1 MSKLPIIGIT
11 IGDINSIA
19 PEIVIKTLN
28 DLRICEYCTPIIYS
42 SPKIIGYWKKIV
54 GVPEFFVNII
64 KSPEQ
69 AHSKK
74 INLIPCWDEEVEIK
88 VGEANELGGKYAF
101 KSLENATKD
110 LKDGKLDGLVTA
122 PLNKNLVN
130 SELLPFKGHT
140 EYLAHELN
148 NHNYLM
154 LLVCDTLKIGLV
166 TGHVPIKEVA
176 LKLSTELILK
186 KIKVMNE
193 SLKNDF
199 NCAKPRIAVLG
210 LNPHSG
216 DNGLIG
222 TEEKAFIIPAI
233 EAAQAEGILAFGPY
247 PADGFFGAKQYE
259 KFDGVLAMYHD
270 QGLIPFK
277 YFAFTDGVNYTAGL
291 KMVRTSPDHGTAYD
305 IAGKNKADESS
316 MRNALYLAL
325 DIISRRADN
334 AELKANPLAFQQ
346 FKRERFRMDF

>member
-1 MSKLPIIGIT
+1 MNKLPIIGFT

-19 PEIVIKTLN
+19 PEVVIKTLS
-28 DLRICEYCTPIIYS
+28 DLRICEYCTPVIYS
-42 SPKIIGYWKKIV
+42 SPKVIGFWKKII
-54 GVPEFFVNII
+54 GNNDFFVNII
-64 KSPEQ
+64 KTTE
-69 AHSKK
+69 HVNTKK

-88 VGEANELGGKYAF
+88 IGEANEIGGKYAF
-101 KSLENATKD
+101 KSLEAATKD
-110 LKDGKLDGLVTA
+110 LKDGKLDGIVTA

-148 NHNYLM
+148 NHNFLM
-154 LLVCDTLKIGLV
+154 FLISEQLKVGLV
-166 TGHVPIKEVA
+166 TGHVPIKDVA
-176 LKLSTELILK
+176 SKLTSELILK
-186 KIKVMNE
+186 KIKLMNE

-199 NCAKPRIAVLG
+199 NCSKPRIAVLG
-210 LNPHSG
+210 LNPHAG

-222 TEEKAFIIPAI
+222 SEEKNIIIPAI
-233 EAAQAEGILAFGPY
+233 ESAQAANITVFGPY
-247 PADGFFGAKQYE
+247 PSDGFFGSKQYE

-291 KMVRTSPDHGTAYD
+291 NIVRTSPDHGTAYD

-316 MRNALYLAL
+316 FRNALYLAL
-325 DIISRRADN
+325 DIIARRTDN
-334 AELKANPLAFQQ
+334 KELKAKPLAFQQ
-346 FKRERFRMDF
+346 LKRERFRMDF

>member
-1 MSKLPIIGIT
+1 MSKLPVIGIT

-19 PEIVIKTLN
+19 PEIVIKTLS
-28 DLRICEYCTPIIYS
+28 DLRICDYCTPIIYA
-42 SPKIIGYWKKIV
+42 SPKVIGYWKKIV
-54 GVPEFFVNII
+54 GFPEFFVNII
-64 KSPEQ
+64 KTPDQ
-69 AHSKK
+69 VNTKK
-74 INLIPCWDEEVEIK
+74 INLIACWEEEVEIK
-88 VGEANELGGKYAF
+88 VGEANETGGKYAF
-101 KSLENATKD
+101 KSLEVATKD
-110 LKDGKLDGLVTA
+110 LKEKKLDGLVTA

-154 LLVCDTLKIGLV
+154 FLVCSELKVGLV

-176 LKLSTELILK
+176 SKLSTELILN
-186 KIKVMNE
+186 KIKIMNQ

-199 NCAKPRIAVLG
+199 NCPKPKIAVLG
-210 LNPHSG
+210 LNPHAG
-216 DNGLIG
+216 DDGLIG
-222 TEEKAFIIPAI
+222 LEEKDMIIPAVQ
-233 EAAQAEGILAFGPY
+233 AAQNEGILAYGPY
-247 PADGFFGAKQYE
+247 PADGFFGSKQYE

-291 KMVRTSPDHGTAYD
+291 STVRTSPDHGTAYD

-316 MRNALYLAL
+316 LRNAIYLAL
-325 DIISRRADN
+325 DIIARRTDN
-334 AELKANPLAFQQ
+334 EELRANPLAFQQ

>member
-1 MSKLPIIGIT
+1 MNKLPVIGIT
-11 IGDINSIA
+11 IGDLNSIA
-19 PEIVIKTLN
+19 PEIVIRTLS
-28 DLRICEYCTPIIYS
+28 DVRICDYCTPVIYA
-42 SPKIIGYWKKIV
+42 SPKVIGFWKKIV
-54 GVPEFFVNII
+54 GLPDFFVNII
-64 KSPEQ
+64 KNVEQ
-69 AHSKK
+69 AHTKK
-74 INLIPCWDEEVEIK
+74 INLVSCWEEEVEIK
-88 VGEANELGGKYAF
+88 IGEANENGGKYAF
-101 KSLENATKD
+101 KSLEAATRD
-110 LKDGKLDGLVTA
+110 LKEGKLAGLVTA

-148 NHNYLM
+148 SHNFLM
-154 LLVCDTLKIGLV
+154 FLVSENLKIGLV

-176 LKLSTELILK
+176 SKLTTELILK
-186 KIKVMNE
+186 KIKIMNE

-199 NCAKPRIAVLG
+199 NCQKPKIAILG
-210 LNPHSG
+210 LNPHAG

-222 TEEKAFIIPAI
+222 NEEKSIIIPAI
-233 EAAQAEGILAFGPY
+233 TAAQAEGIMAFGPY
-247 PADGFFGAKQYE
+247 PSDGFFGSKQYE

-277 YFAFTDGVNYTAGL
+277 SFAFSDGVNYTAGL

-325 DIISRRADN
+325 DIITRQSDN
-334 AELKANPLAFQQ
+334 EVLKANPLAFQQ